1 MTVIE
6 ITEKKYDKLSEHIE
20 ESLRHLGKA
29 MSCISEIGEPYGL
42 GYRDDE
48 SMEGYREG
56 YSHEGRSYRND
67 MMDSRYGMRS
77 RYDNYGQ
84 RGDYGYRDDEWEMDD
99 EMGERRRRSRRTG
112 RYM

>member
-1 MTVIE
+1 MYMIE
-6 ITEKKYDKLSEHIE
+6 ISEHK
-20 ESLRHLGKA
+20 LDKA
-29 MSCISEIGEPYGL
+29 TDYAEKMLKYGGML
-42 GYRDDE
+42 MQCLTEWEDE
-48 SMEGYREG
+48 SGYGE
-56 YSHEGRSYRND
+56 RSGQGGGSY
-67 MMDSRYGMRS
+67 DSRYGMRS